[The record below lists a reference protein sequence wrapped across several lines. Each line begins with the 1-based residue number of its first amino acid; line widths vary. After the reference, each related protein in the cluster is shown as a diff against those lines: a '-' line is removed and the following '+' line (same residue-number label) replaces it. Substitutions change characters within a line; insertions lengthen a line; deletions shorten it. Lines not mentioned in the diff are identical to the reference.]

1 MKQPNVIFVF
11 LAVLGISLFFIS
23 CTPEKKG
30 EPHEADEHV
39 LLIESQVKDI
49 AAIRPD
55 SAEILLK
62 NGVLYCDSM
71 NHEEGLLKMHSLLAE
86 FYQYW
91 IISDGLAYFHMNE
104 AINIYMRNPQY
115 RIDDPYFYANLGNI
129 QLKFGHTE
137 HALQSYRN
145 ALLTSEKVGNIHGQI
160 LSNNNIGLVWQYSGN
175 YDSADYYFSKSL
187 NIIGDDVNLNK
198 TQLYFYQMRLKAL
211 QETPDSLPWL
221 FNLLKESMREYN
233 NFKGGEEN
241 LDNTEKRYFGQVFG
255 SACLL
260 MGEISSG
267 EVRLSF
273 LNDAVRSAVP
283 SRDPLTIYASYLA
296 LGNELLETGY
306 ISESGLIAD
315 TLMNISQFIYNPE
328 PLIQIFE
335 FCNKAAVNSGDHE
348 KALRAGVLAKQMQDS
363 LQKQNSGQEHLKAR
377 MQISAVNASIAV
389 ENMKLAKSAGEKII
403 RQQKFIIVLLVSA
416 IGLIMIVVSS
426 IWLYRSRLKF
436 ANRMLAL
443 KTARIASSDCPV
455 VVLPSVKEGTSSHGF
470 DGFASRLDQLN
481 REKQP
486 YLNPSLTLSDLA
498 SMLGTNQSYMSAFL
512 NQKLGLNFNDYLNSL
527 RIQYAS
533 KLLLNPEKKYS
544 MEQVFEMS
552 GFNSKSTFYTA
563 FKKHAGI
570 SPAAF
575 VKLNRV
581 NEHT

>member
-1 MKQPNVIFVF
+1 MKQPNVIFLF
-11 LAVLGISLFFIS
+11 LRVLGILLFFIS

-62 NGVLYCDSM
+62 NGLLYCDSM
-71 NHEEGLLKMHSLLAE
+71 NHEEGLLKIHSLLAE

-129 QLKFGHTE
+129 QLKFGHIN

-175 YDSADYYFSKSL
+175 YDSADYYFRKSL
-187 NIIGDDVNLNK
+187 DIIGDDANLNK
-198 TQLYFYQMRLKAL
+198 TQLYFYQMKLKAL
-211 QETPDSLPWL
+211 QETPDSVPLF
-221 FNLLKESMREYN
+221 FNLLKESMLEYN

-241 LDNTEKRYFGQVFG
+241 LDNNEKRYFGQVFG
-255 SACLL
+255 SAFKLI
-260 MGEISSG
+260 GEISKG

-306 ISESGLIAD
+306 ISEAGLIAD
-315 TLMNISQFIYNPE
+315 TLMNISKLIYNPE

-443 KTARIASSDCPV
+443 KTARIASSDYQINS
-455 VVLPSVKEGTSSHGF
+455 LPSVKEGTSSYGF
-470 DGFASRLDQLN
+470 DGFASKLDQLN

-563 FKKHAGI
+563 FKKHAGV

>member
-1 MKQPNVIFVF
+1 MIKPNVIFVF
-11 LAVLGISLFFIS
+11 TVLGFSLILTLCS
-23 CTPEKKG
+23 PEKNG
-30 EPHEADEHV
+30 VPHEAEKYV
-39 LLIESQVKDI
+39 LVIESKVDDI
-49 AAIRPD
+49 AAIHPD

-104 AINIYMRNPQY
+104 AINIYLRNPQY
-115 RIDDPYFYANLGNI
+115 RMDDPYFYANLGNI
-129 QLKFGHTE
+129 QLKFGHYE
-137 HALQSYRN
+137 HAIQSYRN
-145 ALLTSEKVGNIHGQI
+145 ALLTADKVGNIHGQI
-160 LSNNNIGLVWQYSGN
+160 LLNNNIGLVWQYSGN
-175 YDSADYYFSKSL
+175 YDSADYYFRRSI
-187 NIIGDDVNLNK
+187 NIIGDEVNLNK
-198 TQLYFYQMRLKAL
+198 TQLYLYQMRLKAL
-211 QETPDSLPWL
+211 QGIPDSVPCF
-221 FNLLKESMREYN
+221 FNLLKESMHEYD
-233 NFKGGEEN
+233 NFKGGKEN

-260 MGEISSG
+260 MGKNSKG
-267 EVRLSF
+267 EARRRF
-273 LNDAVRSAVP
+273 FGDAVRSAVP

-306 ISESGLIAD
+306 FSEAGLIAD
-315 TLMNISQFIYNPE
+315 TLLNISKLIYNPE

-335 FCNKAAVNSGDHE
+335 FCNKAAVYSGDHK
-348 KALRAGVLAKQMQDS
+348 KALRVGVMAKQMQDS
-363 LQKQNSGQEHLKAR
+363 LQKQDSGQEHLKAR
-377 MQISAVNASIAV
+377 MQISAVNASIAF

-443 KTARIASSDCPV
+443 KTARIASSDYQINN
-455 VVLPSVKEGTSSHGF
+455 LQSVKEGTSLHGF

-544 MEQVFEMS
+544 IEQVFEMS

-563 FKKHAGI
+563 FKKHAGV

-575 VKLNRV
+575 VKLKRV
-581 NEHT
+581 NEQS